1 MPIFIT
7 ISSILNLNIHQP
19 LIYPD
24 LPVFLEP
31 NSWAG
36 LHDLLHQLAFCHSRN
51 LFSKLPTLEL
61 HVSTTIFT
69 DEISS
74 AQRWERH
81 GSEGFKGTD
90 VGRGGD
96 FFRTDDASL

>member
-1 MPIFIT
+1 MPIFKT

-36 LHDLLHQLAFCHSRN
+36 LHDLLHQLAFCHARN

-81 GSEGFKGTD
+81 GSEGFKGAD